1 VFGVFDSCFSCTE
14 ENLLISL
21 EKAADEVKFFED
33 LRRATRKLNATSK
46 LNKGPNDEEAK
57 RISIQLLDLDKEMDL
72 MKKMKHIQ
80 RELNVIL
87 KVLKDQERVI
97 EQMIELLT
105 DEPLKYPSV
114 VEGSKIAELAEKRRK
129 KLKKREEQ
137 IMALNLKAEHTSAD
151 VSDSRRNDSLWFY

>member
-1 VFGVFDSCFSCTE
+1 VFDRVFDSCFSCTE

-33 LRRATRKLNATSK
+33 LRRATRKLN
-46 LNKGPNDEEAK
+46 KGPNDEEAK

-72 MKKMKHIQ
+72 MTKMKHIQ